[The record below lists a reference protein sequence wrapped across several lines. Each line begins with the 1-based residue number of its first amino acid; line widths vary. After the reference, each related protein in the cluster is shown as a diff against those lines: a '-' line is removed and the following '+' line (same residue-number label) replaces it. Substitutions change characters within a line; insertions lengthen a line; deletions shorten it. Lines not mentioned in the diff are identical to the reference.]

1 MIYKISYTRTAINE
15 LTGIVEYIT
24 YKLCNKKAAKD
35 LVNKITKSIDLLSI
49 APFMH
54 KLYDI
59 DPWDKMNMHI
69 YSVNNYAIVYVINLE
84 KEEVIITHIV
94 NSKMDINEQLKK
106 K

>member
-24 YKLCNKKAAKD
+24 YNLCNKKAARD
-35 LVNKITKSIDLLSI
+35 LINKITKSIDLLSI

-59 DPWDKMNMHI
+59 GPWNKMNMHI
-69 YSVNNYAIVYVINLE
+69 YSVNNYIVIYV
-84 KEEVIITHIV
+84 V
-94 NSKMDINEQLKK
+94 DDPR
-106 K
+106 